1 MKRVRQPSVFNG
13 NGELSLKSH
22 PLLLTPLLS
31 FLIVGLALGQT
42 FPGNVSRRSRRS
54 PPSSLPSTPQGQ
66 TYSTNIRYQPGRV
79 FPSLREKI
87 GTVLGIASCKDD
99 RFDKPYV
106 GHQYVGYQPAY
117 RGVPGLPP
125 LQASNY
131 FKSEPSPLEKA
142 IRDFISQAVSGS
154 GVKTIP
160 IPDWDTKPESLKNM
174 EPDSILKIEIKRF
187 WTEGFLAAQGTKLV
201 TYIYLVIHLGV
212 KKEGKVFTRNV
223 YTEKES
229 KVGALTPAEVELVLN
244 GTLAEIL
251 DDFFSNPY

>member
-1 MKRVRQPSVFNG
+1 MKPYPWL
-13 NGELSLKSH
+13 LS
-22 PLLLTPLLS
+22 PLLS
-31 FLIVGLALGQT
+31 FLIVSLALGQT
-42 FPGNVSRRSRRS
+42 YSTNVQYQSRRR
-54 PPSSLPSTPQGQ
+54 PPSSLPSLPQGQ

-79 FPSLREKI
+79 FPSLRQKI
-87 GTVLGIASCKDD
+87 GSVLGIAPCKDD
-99 RFDKPYV
+99 RSNKAYV
-106 GHQYVGYQPAY
+106 GHQYVGYQAVY
-117 RGVPGLPP
+117 RGVSRSPSP
-125 LQASNY
+125 QASNY

-142 IRDFISQAVSGS
+142 IRDSISQAVSGS

-187 WTEGFLAAQGTKLV
+187 WTEGFVAAQGIKLV

-244 GTLAEIL
+244 GTLTEIL